1 MKSSVF
7 FLFAAFWGAAL
18 LGVLA
23 LRQRLEVL
31 MRAHVVAPMFNNNP
45 DKFTRI
51 LYGFVACLL
60 VVLVVESVLVGIT
73 WLKIEAILANL
84 TSI

>member
-7 FLFAAFWGAAL
+7 FLYAAFWSVAL
-18 LGVLA
+18 LCVLS

-31 MRAHVVAPMFNNNP
+31 MRARIVAPMFSNNI
-45 DKFTRI
+45 DKITRI

-60 VVLVVESVLVGIT
+60 VVLVVESVLIGMN
-73 WLKIEAILANL
+73 WLKIEAILVNFPR
-84 TSI
+84 I

>member
-1 MKSSVF
+1 VKSSVF

-23 LRQRLEVL
+23 LRQRLEAL

-45 DKFTRI
+45 DKITRI

-60 VVLVVESVLVGIT
+60 VVLVVESVLIGMN
-73 WLKIEAILANL
+73 WLKIEAILVNL

>member
-7 FLFAAFWGAAL
+7 FLFAAFWGVAL
-18 LGVLA
+18 LGVLV

-31 MRAHVVAPMFNNNP
+31 MRAHVVAPMFKNNP
-45 DKFTRI
+45 DKITRI

-60 VVLVVESVLVGIT
+60 VVLVVESVLGGII

>member
-7 FLFAAFWGAAL
+7 FLFAAFWSAAL

-31 MRAHVVAPMFNNNP
+31 MRARVVAPMFSNNI
-45 DKFTRI
+45 DKITRI

-60 VVLVVESVLVGIT
+60 VVLVVESVLIGMN
-73 WLKIEAILANL
+73 WLKIEAILVNFPR
-84 TSI
+84 T

>member
-31 MRAHVVAPMFNNNP
+31 MQAHLVAPMFNNNP
-45 DKFTRI
+45 DKITRI

-60 VVLVVESVLVGIT
+60 VVLVVESVLIGIN

>member
-18 LGVLA
+18 LGVIA
-23 LRQRLEVL
+23 LRQRLEML
-31 MRAHVVAPMFNNNP
+31 LQAHIVAPMFNNNP
-45 DKFTRI
+45 DKITRI
-51 LYGFVACLL
+51 LYCFVACLL
-60 VVLVVESVLVGIT
+60 VVLVVESVLVGIN
-73 WLKIEAILANL
+73 WLKIEAILANF

>member
-1 MKSSVF
+1 MTSSVF
-7 FLFAAFWGAAL
+7 FLFAAFWGAVL

-31 MRAHVVAPMFNNNP
+31 IGAHLVAPMFNNNP
-45 DKFTRI
+45 DKITRI

-60 VVLVVESVLVGIT
+60 VVLVVESVLIGMN
-73 WLKIEAILANL
+73 WLKIEAILANVA
-84 TSI
+84 SI